1 MNVLAELRRRFADAL
16 RPLVEPTPELLDM
29 VRRAQDAKFGDYQA
43 NMAMPLKGRLGG
55 KSPRDIASE
64 IVAGL
69 RIDDLCDPP
78 EIAGPGF
85 INLRLKDSFLAA
97 QLQAAVGDE
106 RLGVPVWSGHS
117 VTGTGGSRS
126 DPATD
131 KTIIIDY
138 SGPNVAK
145 PMHVGHI
152 RSTVIGDALAR
163 TLRFLGHR
171 VIGDNHLGDWGTQF
185 GMIIYGYK
193 HFRDEKALETSAVE
207 ELARL
212 YRLVN
217 QLVEYHESKAGLP
230 EKREELAKLSAA
242 VERQTSAPLPADKK
256 AAKDAERERRRMAEK
271 LTEGRDEIAS
281 LERKVAAVESSPDLQ
296 RLAAEHAKIGDA
308 VLAETAKLHAD
319 DRENL
324 ALWKQFMPA
333 CLERLNQAYERLG
346 IQFDVTLGESFYHNR
361 LAGVVDSLLRRG
373 IARESEGAICVF
385 PEDEQSAS
393 PPMIVRKKDGAFLY
407 STSDLATIQYRM
419 ETWRPDVMLYVVDHR
434 QSLHFEQLFA
444 VARRWGFDHVEYRH
458 LGFGTIMGKDGKPYR
473 TRAGDTVGLEGLLDE
488 AVARAYRV
496 VCELDDDPAKNPEGP
511 QLSEE
516 ERRRVAEVV
525 GLGGLKYAD
534 LSHNR
539 TSDYIFDYDK
549 MLALNGNTA
558 TYMQYAYARVQSIF
572 RKGGVQIET
581 LRSSAVTIAIGHP
594 AERGLALEILRFAE
608 TLDDVV
614 TDYRPNLLTGYLFD
628 QLARQFSTF
637 FEQCPVLKA
646 ATPALRSS
654 RLLLCDLTARTIR
667 KGLDLLGI
675 GVVEK
680 M

>member
-1 MNVLAELRRRFADAL
+1 MNLLAELRRRFAEAL
-16 RPLVEPTPELLDM
+16 APVVEPTPELLDM
-29 VRRAQDAKFGDYQA
+29 VRRAQDPKFGDYQA
-43 NMAMPLKGRLGG
+43 NMAMPLKARLA
-55 KSPRDIASE
+55 KSPRDIAAD
-64 IVAGL
+64 IVGRL
-69 RIDDLCDPP
+69 KIDDLCEPP

-85 INLRLKDSFLAA
+85 INLRLKDSLLVA
-97 QLQAAVGDE
+97 QLQAAVGDD
-106 RLGVPVWSGHS
+106 RLGVQEAGQA
-117 VTGTGGSRS
+117 R
-126 DPATD
+126 
-131 KTIIIDY
+131 KTIVIDY
-138 SGPNVAK
+138 SAPNVAK

-193 HFRDEKALETSAVE
+193 HFRNDEAIRTNAVD

-217 QLVEYHESKAGLP
+217 QLVEYEESKAELP
-230 EKREELAKLSAA
+230 AKREELATLQAA
-242 VERQTSAPLPADKK
+242 IERQSGAPTPADKK
-256 AAKDAERERRRMAEK
+256 AAKEAERERRRMAEK
-271 LTEGRDEIAS
+271 LSEGHEAIAS
-281 LERKVAAVESSPDLQ
+281 LERKITAVESSPDLHK
-296 RLAAEHAKIGDA
+296 LAQQHADIGA
-308 VLAETAKLHAD
+308 KVLSETAKLHAND
-319 DRENL
+319 PENL
-324 ALWKQFMPA
+324 ALWKRFMPA
-333 CLERLNQAYERLG
+333 CLERLNQAYDRLG
-346 IQFDVTLGESFYHNR
+346 VKFDVAHGESFYHDR

-385 PEDEQSAS
+385 PEQEESVS

-419 ETWRPDVMLYVVDHR
+419 ETWHPDVMLYVVDHR

-444 VARRWGFDHVEYRH
+444 VARRWGFDQVEYRH

-496 VCELDDDPAKNPEGP
+496 VCELDDDPIKNPDGP

-549 MLALNGNTA
+549 MLVLNGNTA

-572 RKGGVQIET
+572 RKGQVRIEA
-581 LRSSAVTIAIGHP
+581 LRGSGAPVILGHA
-594 AERGLALEILRFAE
+594 AERALALEILRFAE
-608 TLDDVV
+608 ALDDVV
-614 TDYRPNLLTGYLFD
+614 ADYRPNLLTGYLFD

-646 ATPALRSS
+646 ETPALRTS